1 MALHFAQPPEAS
13 MSALNAILP
22 RIATRTSVATN
33 APNLGYAVGAAL
45 RRGQEGAPPTLA
57 PISAPVHV
65 LGLDQLATGADV
77 AKTKP
82 KLWTHLLHGEA
93 GAAPIAEADLDATNH
108 GFAALTEGDPITALG
123 KRIRALES
131 ESLKSDQDYDLAMIR
146 VPALSLTAVWMK
158 GRGGAPDVVIPNE
171 SPQSPL
177 TAGKRYTLAEFIAA
191 LRPLAQALLAQD
203 AGELGG

>member
-65 LGLDQLATGADV
+65 LGLDQLAKGADV

-82 KLWTHLLHGEA
+82 KLWTHLLHGE
-93 GAAPIAEADLDATNH
+93 
-108 GFAALTEGDPITALG
+108 LTEGA
-123 KRIRALES
+123 
-131 ESLKSDQDYDLAMIR
+131 
-146 VPALSLTAVWMK
+146 
-158 GRGGAPDVVIPNE
+158 GGAAGWDGGGGGAAAL
-171 SPQSPL
+171 QSPMGL
-177 TAGKRYTLAEFIAA
+177 VSVPMPSIVSSMTSPAFIVC
-191 LRPLAQALLAQD
+191 
-203 AGELGG
+203 GGTMA

>member
-13 MSALNAILP
+13 MNALNAVLP

-33 APNLGYAVGAAL
+33 APNLGLAVGAAL
-45 RRGQEGAPPTLA
+45 RRGQEGAPPVPA

-65 LGLDQLATGADV
+65 LGLDQLAKGEDV
-77 AKTKP
+77 KKSP
-82 KLWTHLLHGEA
+82 VKLWTHLLHGE
-93 GAAPIAEADLDATNH
+93 GGPAPIAEADLDASNH

-123 KRIRALES
+123 KRIRALEA
-131 ESLKSDQDYDLAMIR
+131 EGKSSDKDYDLAMIR

-158 GRGGAPDVVIPNE
+158 GRGGAPDVIIPNE

-177 TAGKRYTLAEFIAA
+177 TAGKRYTVAEFNAA
-191 LRPLAQALLAQD
+191 LRPIAQALLAQD
-203 AGELGG
+203 NDDLGG